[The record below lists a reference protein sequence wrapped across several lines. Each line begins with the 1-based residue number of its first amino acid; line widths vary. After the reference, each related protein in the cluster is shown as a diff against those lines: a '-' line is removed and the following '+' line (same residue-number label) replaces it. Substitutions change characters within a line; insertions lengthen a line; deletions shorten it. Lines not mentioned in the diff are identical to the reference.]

1 MEFDDWGEIGRI
13 LSYMI
18 PVIIFLLVN
27 VFFKKQQ
34 EQKRRLTVVRSLL
47 SDIDYNQNLIE
58 ASSYQRKMNK
68 FKTKTWKSNKGK
80 MNYIAPDLYSNLSD
94 AFGIAEEL
102 NREIDAAKKHRL
114 ASYMATLQTDRL
126 RKPLD
131 RCKQELEAWL
141 MVNKDKKKADW
152 RALPVCPDEILI
164 LTKEE
169 SGMFKVRCKFVSF
182 LADAER
188 FPCHFNY
195 KEGDEFYYD
204 GVHFTGRICPGLL
217 ASMMPVIW
225 ATHLMGNRCY
235 ENVMYRYRGLDAHDP
250 SMAKYDGVGFRPW
263 SPETL
268 PEDAPQAMVKTVAST
283 PKTERA
289 KGGWHF
295 ECGDFRTLAHFSCEA
310 VDLSDSDYCQPF
322 YRRAIAILEKK

>member
-1 MEFDDWGEIGRI
+1 
-13 LSYMI
+13 
-18 PVIIFLLVN
+18 
-27 VFFKKQQ
+27 
-34 EQKRRLTVVRSLL
+34 
-47 SDIDYNQNLIE
+47 
-58 ASSYQRKMNK
+58 
-68 FKTKTWKSNKGK
+68 
-80 MNYIAPDLYSNLSD
+80 
-94 AFGIAEEL
+94 
-102 NREIDAAKKHRL
+102 
-114 ASYMATLQTDRL
+114 
-126 RKPLD
+126 
-131 RCKQELEAWL
+131 
-141 MVNKDKKKADW
+141 
-152 RALPVCPDEILI
+152 
-164 LTKEE
+164 
-169 SGMFKVRCKFVSF
+169 MFKVRCKFVSF

-263 SPETL
+263 NLETL

-283 PKTERA
+283 PKTEKA

-322 YRRAIAILEKK
+322 YRRAIAILEKIGAEPGIKTDEIRDRFTDFERDKISPPLTPILTKVILDALTDMNYIEIHDGKAQATGKEPPSRPKIG